1 MLTFHLPTN
10 VGMAGMRNDAGV
22 RRKGSNG
29 ALGRVAINCFS
40 WMLGLEYLGGDGLLK
55 PFGSF
60 EY

>member
-10 VGMAGMRNDAGV
+10 VGMTGIRNDAGV
-22 RRKGSNG
+22 RRKGNNG
-29 ALGRVAINCFS
+29 AINCFS